1 MSTSGKHPVKTSAL
15 LLALAFGLT
24 ACGGGDKAPAGGNEA
39 KPTAQAGELAEK
51 QEIVINNGAEP
62 ESLDPHK
69 VSGVPESGILRQLLV
84 GLTTTDADGNTIP
97 GMAEKWES
105 ADNKTWTFHL
115 RDAKWSNGDPVT
127 AEDFAYSLRRVTDP
141 ATASPYASYLAD
153 AKVANAQAI
162 IDGKAKPDTLG
173 VKAIDPKTLEIT
185 LSEPVPYFPD
195 MMVHTSVKPVNPK
208 VVQELGDKWTAP
220 GNFVGN
226 GAYNL
231 KEWAVNSQIVLERNK
246 NYYDDAHTTINKATL
261 LPISSPPTDVA
272 RYKAGE
278 VDMSYTDL
286 PSEQFQSLKQ
296 EMGDQLKVAPML
308 CTYYYE
314 MNTTKAPFDN
324 PKVRRALA
332 LALDRDTLVNKVI
345 GRGETVAYQYTPN
358 ATQGDKPFEP
368 EWKSWSKEQRIA
380 EAKKLLAE
388 AGYGD
393 GKPLNFELLY
403 NTNENHK
410 KAAVAASSL
419 WKEALG
425 FVNITLTNQEWKTYL
440 DSRRTQKFQMA
451 RGGWCADYNEPSS
464 FLNTLKSGNSN
475 NHAKYT
481 SAQFDSLLDKTLH
494 PDTTPEQRADL
505 YQQAEAVLDVDQPQA
520 NVYHYVSAR
529 LVKPYVAGYSVKDPM
544 DNWQIKN
551 LSVLKH

>member
-24 ACGGGDKAPAGGNEA
+24 ACGGGDKAPAGGSEA

-69 VSGVPESGILRQLLV
+69 VSGVPESGVLRQLLV

-105 ADNKTWTFHL
+105 ADNTTWTFHL
-115 RDAKWSNGDPVT
+115 RDAKWSNGDPVS
-127 AEDFAYSLRRVTDP
+127 AEDFVYSLRRVTDP

-153 AKVANAQAI
+153 AKVVNAQDI

-195 MMVHTSVKPVNPK
+195 MLVHTSVKPVNPK
-208 VVQELGDKWTAP
+208 AVQEFGDKWTAP
-220 GNFVGN
+220 GNFVAN

-246 NYYDDAHTTINKATL
+246 NYYDDANTTITKATL

-296 EMGDQLKVAPML
+296 EMGDQLKVSPLL

-314 MNTTKAPFDN
+314 MNTTKAPFDS

-494 PDTTPEQRADL
+494 PEHIFIGGVQT
-505 YQQAEAVLDVDQPQA
+505 
-520 NVYHYVSAR
+520 
-529 LVKPYVAGYSVKDPM
+529 K
-544 DNWQIKN
+544 
-551 LSVLKH
+551 

>member
-1 MSTSGKHPVKTSAL
+1 
-15 LLALAFGLT
+15 
-24 ACGGGDKAPAGGNEA
+24 
-39 KPTAQAGELAEK
+39 
-51 QEIVINNGAEP
+51 
-62 ESLDPHK
+62 
-69 VSGVPESGILRQLLV
+69 
-84 GLTTTDADGNTIP
+84 
-97 GMAEKWES
+97 
-105 ADNKTWTFHL
+105 
-115 RDAKWSNGDPVT
+115 
-127 AEDFAYSLRRVTDP
+127 
-141 ATASPYASYLAD
+141 
-153 AKVANAQAI
+153 
-162 IDGKAKPDTLG
+162 
-173 VKAIDPKTLEIT
+173 
-185 LSEPVPYFPD
+185 

-296 EMGDQLKVAPML
+296 EMGDQLKVSPLL

-410 KAAVAASSL
+410 KNAVAAAAL

-425 FVNITLTNQEWKTYL
+425 FVNVTLTNQEWKTYL

-464 FLNTLKSGNSN
+464 FLNTLKSANSN

-481 SAQFDSLLDKTLH
+481 STQFDSLMDKTLH
-494 PDTTPEQRADL
+494 PDTTPQQRADL
-505 YQQAEAVLDVDQPQA
+505 YQQAEAVLDADQPQA

-529 LVKPYVAGYSVKDPM
+529 LVKPYIAGYSTKDPM

-551 LSVLKH
+551 LSILKH